1 MDAASGGGEDEE
13 DELKDVG
20 VDFQQTDGRATV
32 RNLRLR
38 EDPAKY
44 LLNLD
49 KNSAHYDPKTRS
61 MRENPLPAKDPS
73 DLVYAGDNFVR
84 STGDVLK
91 VQELQS
97 FVWAAND
104 RGNEDI
110 NLIAN
115 PSQAEKMF
123 SSFQEKKEKL
133 KDQKK
138 RSVLEAY
145 GGEEH
150 LKTPARQL
158 LLGETEAY
166 VEYDESGRVVKG
178 KEEAIPKSK
187 YASLEDV
194 YENNHTGVWGS
205 FFDRKTGKW
214 GYSCCQQTT
223 RNAYCIGAK
232 GKQLRREEEARAQ
245 RTSQGLPPASAAT
258 SMPPPALPAKRVDAA
273 AAVAGTVAGG
283 AGTGAAG
290 TAGSLGGLS
299 YGGAAS
305 GGDGAGADA
314 SQLKR
319 KRPASDGAPDGGKS
333 KNKAK
338 KKKKGSDSSSDSGSS
353 SSSSGSGSSSSSSS
367 SESDS
372 DDDAQGGNA
381 EDAKSALAKRKA
393 MARAKRRDQSK
404 VKRVKSSSSSS
415 ATGASTASS
424 AGSKSAGSKTGSGAI
439 DTSVPTDAQMDEYRR
454 TRMQDDD
461 PMLKM
466 VNTVD
471 D

>member
-258 SMPPPALPAKRVDAA
+258 SMPPPALPAKRVASDAA

-404 VKRVKSSSSSS
+404 VKRVKSSS

-466 VNTVD
+466 VDTVD